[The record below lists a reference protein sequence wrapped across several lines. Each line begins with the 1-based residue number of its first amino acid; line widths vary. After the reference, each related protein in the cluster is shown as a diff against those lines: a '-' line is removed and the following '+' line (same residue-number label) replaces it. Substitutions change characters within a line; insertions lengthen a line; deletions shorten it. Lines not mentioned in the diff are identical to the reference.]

1 MAATVAALRS
11 APVKGLAQHA
21 VDALTLD
28 ERGVVD
34 DRRFAVVRASGRALY
49 TAELK
54 RLLGATARWD
64 PARER
69 LAIRFADG
77 AEVEGSAVGG
87 EPAEAHGFARRPM
100 PGAQLVDG
108 PFAAA
113 LSERLGEDVHLVR
126 LPVGVGGPGPITL
139 LALASVARLAE
150 QLGVDGLD
158 SRRFKMT
165 VELDGPAAHEED
177 TWDGRELAIG
187 EARVRVG
194 GQVPRCVLTTWD
206 PDTYRRDAD
215 TLKAILAYRPAMAGG
230 EPPFGVYATVAR
242 PGRIRVGDAVTLA

>member
-1 MAATVAALRS
+1 MTATVAVLRA
-11 APVKGLAQHA
+11 APVKGLAQDA
-21 VDALTLD
+21 VEELTLD
-28 ERGVVD
+28 QGGIRE

-49 TAELK
+49 TAELR
-54 RLLGATARWD
+54 RLRGATARWD
-64 PARER
+64 QDGER

-77 AEVEGSAVGG
+77 AEVEGPAAGG
-87 EPAEAHGFARRPM
+87 APAAAHGYARRPM
-100 PGAQLVDG
+100 PGGQLVDG

-113 LSERLGEDVHLVR
+113 LSERLEEDVHLVR
-126 LPVGVGGPGPITL
+126 LPAGVGGPGPITL

-150 QLGVDGLD
+150 QLGVDELD
-158 SRRFKMT
+158 PRRFKMS
-165 VELDGPAAHEED
+165 VELDGAAAHEED
-177 TWDGRELAIG
+177 TWDGCELAIG

-230 EPPFGVYATVAR
+230 EPPFGMYATVTR
-242 PGRIRVGDAVTLA
+242 PGPIRVGDPVTLV

>member
-126 LPVGVGGPGPITL
+126 LPVASAGRGRSRCWRWRRSRGWRSSSAWTGSTPG
-139 LALASVARLAE
+139 ASR
-150 QLGVDGLD
+150 
-158 SRRFKMT
+158 
-165 VELDGPAAHEED
+165 
-177 TWDGRELAIG
+177 
-187 EARVRVG
+187 
-194 GQVPRCVLTTWD
+194 
-206 PDTYRRDAD
+206 
-215 TLKAILAYRPAMAGG
+215 
-230 EPPFGVYATVAR
+230 
-242 PGRIRVGDAVTLA
+242 

>member
-1 MAATVAALRS
+1 MAATVAVLR
-11 APVKGLAQHA
+11 ATPVKGLRQDA
-21 VDALTLD
+21 VESLTLD
-28 ERGVVD
+28 EGGVVE

-49 TAELK
+49 TAELR

-64 PARER
+64 QDAER
-69 LAIRFADG
+69 LTIRFADG
-77 AEVEGSAVGG
+77 EEVEGSAEGG
-87 EPAEAHGFARRPM
+87 EPAAAHGYARRPM
-100 PGAQLVDG
+100 PGGQRVDG

-113 LSERLGEDVHLVR
+113 LSERLKEDVQLVR
-126 LPVGVGGPGPITL
+126 LPTGVGGPGPITL

-150 QLGVDGLD
+150 QLGVEGLD
-158 SRRFKMT
+158 PRRFKMT

-177 TWDGRELAIG
+177 TWAGRELAIG
-187 EARVRVG
+187 DARVRVG

-230 EPPFGVYATVAR
+230 EPPFGVYATVVQ
-242 PGRIRVGDAVTLA
+242 PGRIRVGDPVTLA